1 MSNPY
6 KRLRN
11 LMAEPALDVGLV
23 LSVESDGATVQ
34 LLTGGIVRVRGTA
47 TEGTHIY
54 ILGDVVVGPAPEL
67 EGVEIE
73 V

>member
-6 KRLRN
+6 KRLRD

-34 LLTGGIVRVRGTA
+34 LLTGGIVRVRGSA
-47 TEGTHIY
+47 AAGTRVY
-54 ILGDVVVGPAPEL
+54 VRTDVIVGPAPSL
-67 EGVEIE
+67 SGVEFE